1 MKIPRD
7 RGEAVRARRRK
18 IAVALCSC
26 AAIVLTVGQTI
37 RGADEAAP
45 NPAPMLKQY
54 CFQCHGATS
63 PMAGISIQQLTTNA
77 SIGDGYQ
84 HWEKIAAALEQNRMP
99 PKGMPQPSDGDR
111 QHAVAWIRAELSNF
125 AKKNAGDPG
134 RVTVRRL
141 TSGEYG
147 YAVQDL
153 TGFELDTG
161 IDATSDSV
169 GGEGFTN
176 FGDV

>member
-1 MKIPRD
+1 MAAAI
-7 RGEAVRARRRK
+7 
-18 IAVALCSC
+18 ILC
-26 AAIVLTVGQTI
+26 AATILTVGQTI

-63 PMAGISIQQLTTNA
+63 PMAGISLQQLTTTTSLA
-77 SIGDGYQ
+77 DGYQ
-84 HWEKIAAALEQNRMP
+84 QWQKVAAALEQNRMH
-99 PKGMPQPSDGDR
+99 PKGMPQPTDAER
-111 QHAVAWIRAELSNF
+111 LHAVAWIRNELSNF

-147 YAVQDL
+147 YAVEDL
-153 TGFELDTG
+153 TGLQLDTG

-169 GGEGFTN
+169 GSIYAATER
-176 FGDV
+176 